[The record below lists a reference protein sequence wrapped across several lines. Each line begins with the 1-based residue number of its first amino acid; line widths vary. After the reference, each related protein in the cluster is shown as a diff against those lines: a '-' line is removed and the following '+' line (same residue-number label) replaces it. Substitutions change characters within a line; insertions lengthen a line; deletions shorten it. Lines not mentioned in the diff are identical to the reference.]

1 MSEYKFKI
9 PYSVRIA
16 DINYGGHVSNAAV
29 MNFFH
34 DARIAYLGYFGFS
47 EMDIGGVGII
57 MPEAHV
63 RYHKEMFLGDDL
75 QIGVQIVSMRKSSLL
90 MSYEITRGE
99 EICVE
104 GSTNIVAFDYD
115 RKKSVRIPLSFRDKV
130 SIFEWQPDWLK

>member
-1 MSEYKFKI
+1 MPEFKFKI

-34 DARIAYLGYFGFS
+34 DARIAYLSHFDSS
-47 EMDIGGVGII
+47 ELNIGGCGII

-63 RYHKEMFLGDDL
+63 RYHREMFLGDDL
-75 QIGVQIVSMRKSSLL
+75 QIAVRIDSMRKSS
-90 MSYEITRGE
+90 MIMAYQVMRGNEIT
-99 EICVE
+99 VE

-115 RKKSVRIPLSFRDKV
+115 RRKSTRIPKDFRQKV
-130 SIFEWQPDWLK
+130 SDFEGQPEWLE

>member
-1 MSEYKFKI
+1 MSEFKFRI

-34 DARIAYLGYFGFS
+34 DARIGYFAHFGFT

-75 QIGVQIVSMRKSSLL
+75 QIAVRIDSMRKSS
-90 MSYEITRGE
+90 MMMVYEISRADD
-99 EICVE
+99 ICVE

-115 RKKSVRIPLSFRDKV
+115 RRKSVRIPLRFREKV
-130 SIFEWQPDWLK
+130 AGFEGRPDWV

>member
-1 MSEYKFKI
+1 MSEFKFKI

-34 DARIAYLGYFGFS
+34 DARIAYLGHFGFS

-90 MSYEITRGE
+90 LSYEITRDE

-115 RKKSVRIPLSFRDKV
+115 RRKSVRIPLSFREKV
-130 SIFEWQPDWLK
+130 SIFEGQPDWLK

>member
-1 MSEYKFKI
+1 MSDYRFSI

-34 DARIAYLGYFGFS
+34 DGRIAYLGNFESS
-47 EMDIGGVGII
+47 ELDIGGVGII

-63 RYHKEMFLGDDL
+63 RYHKEMFLGDKL
-75 QIGVQIVSMRKSSLL
+75 RIGIKVESMRKSSFI
-90 MSYEITRGE
+90 MQYQITRNE

-115 RKKSVRIPLSFRDKV
+115 KRKSVRIPLVFREKV
-130 SIFEWQPDWLK
+130 ANFEEHPEWVL

>member
-1 MSEYKFKI
+1 MSDFNFKI

-34 DARIAYLGYFGFS
+34 DARIAYLNQFDSS
-47 EMDIGGVGII
+47 ELDIGGCGII

-75 QIGVQIVSMRKSSLL
+75 QIAVRIDSMRKSSMIMMYQVLRDDE
-90 MSYEITRGE
+90 MT
-99 EICVE
+99 VE

-115 RKKSVRIPLSFRDKV
+115 KRKTVRIPKDFRQKISD
-130 SIFEWQPDWLK
+130 FEGRPEWLD

>member
-1 MSEYKFKI
+1 MSEHKFKI

-34 DARIAYLGYFGFS
+34 DARIAYLDHFGFS

-63 RYHKEMFLGDDL
+63 RYHKEMFLGDGL
-75 QIGVQIVSMRKSSLL
+75 QIGVRIDSMRKSSLM
-90 MSYEITRGE
+90 MSYEISRDE
-99 EICVE
+99 KICVE

-115 RKKSVRIPLSFRDKV
+115 RRKSVRIPLVFREKV
-130 SIFEWQPDWLK
+130 SDFEGRPDWI